1 MITWAEFDTC
11 KQDPDLPKDLRISGY
26 SLSQDGHSVLTRGIS
41 CPTKYLAGT
50 LIISSFGVC
59 FWNPRCKYIRAHKLP
74 VNACSLWIT
83 IESEKIQ
90 LQGSLLP
97 ELNISTLNIR
107 NMDELHCFFSIVANL
122 ICIYLNNLAP
132 FWDVPNMA
140 LNETH

>member
-41 CPTKYLAGT
+41 CPTVTECLVLSSSRNILQEPSLSLLLAFASGI
-50 LIISSFGVC
+50 LDANILE
-59 FWNPRCKYIRAHKLP
+59 LP

-122 ICIYLNNLAP
+122 I
-132 FWDVPNMA
+132 
-140 LNETH
+140 